1 MRVEANCT
9 LRWHEHD
16 LDARVAGD
24 VEDVG
29 PGAYRLGE
37 LDPEVLQHDGPSS
50 VDGVDLMA
58 NHVNLMNAMEA
69 LIQAYE
75 KAVKT

>member
-16 LDARVAGD
+16 LNARVAA
-24 VEDVG
+24 DVG
-29 PGAYRLGE
+29 VSSGGCYVFAGDRI
-37 LDPEVLQHDGPSS
+37 EVLQHDGPAS
-50 VDGVDLMA
+50 VDGEELMRSVA
-58 NHVNLMNAMEA
+58 NDMSAGTA
-69 LIQAYE
+69 LAEAYE